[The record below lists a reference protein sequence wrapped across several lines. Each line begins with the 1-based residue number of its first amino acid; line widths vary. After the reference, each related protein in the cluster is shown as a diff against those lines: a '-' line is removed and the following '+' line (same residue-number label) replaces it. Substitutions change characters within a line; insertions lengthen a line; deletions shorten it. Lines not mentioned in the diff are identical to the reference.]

1 MSQLGSALQGVSL
14 AAIVGVGVGAALGA
28 WLRWALSLLLN
39 AAHPHLPIGTWMANL
54 AGGLLIGASVA
65 WFARHPEVD
74 AVWRLTLVTGF
85 LGALTTF
92 STFSIE
98 SFLLLQRG
106 LIGWAML
113 HSAAHLFGSLAAAAI
128 GYRVTVL
135 VNP

>member
-1 MSQLGSALQGVSL
+1 VSQLGFALQNVSL
-14 AAIVGVGVGAALGA
+14 ATVAGVGIGAAVGA

-39 AAHPHLPIGTWMANL
+39 ATHPHLPLGTWIANL
-54 AGGLLIGASVA
+54 AGGLLIGGSLA
-65 WFARHPEVD
+65 WFSRHPEVD

-106 LIGWAML
+106 QFGWAAL
-113 HSAAHLFGSLAAAAI
+113 HSAAHLFGSLAAAAA
-128 GYRVTVL
+128 GYRLTTL
-135 VNP
+135 ATQ